1 MQSNP
6 DRNRA
11 KEEMGIEES
20 GRNTNAIKDLEG
32 FGVGEIE
39 GNRKGDE

>member
-1 MQSNP
+1 MESDP

-20 GRNTNAIKDLEG
+20 GRNTNAIEVREG
-32 FGVGEIE
+32 LGEGI
-39 GNRKGDE
+39 